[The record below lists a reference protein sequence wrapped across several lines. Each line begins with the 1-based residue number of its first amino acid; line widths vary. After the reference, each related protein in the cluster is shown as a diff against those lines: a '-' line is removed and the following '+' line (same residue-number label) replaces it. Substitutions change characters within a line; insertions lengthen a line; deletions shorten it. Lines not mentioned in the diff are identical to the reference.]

1 MTEITGATKRK
12 LAVVNVKSRMIKFR
26 SLLGKIVEVRATP
39 SQMFEGIRV
48 YTETIGVENS
58 SVFIPTDKVEE
69 FLNIVMEAQKENKE
83 LIGAQSEN

>member
-1 MTEITGATKRK
+1 MTEITGTTNRK
-12 LAVVNVKSRMIKFR
+12 LAVVNVKSHMIKFR

-83 LIGAQSEN
+83 LIASAH